1 MPMDRGYSL
10 RCIEEYHQSTT
21 GWRSPLDP
29 TDKRTIDK
37 GQVVV
42 PAQAL
47 ELMSGPGMRK
57 QPPAKRG
64 MCLQVSQTKRVQE
77 IQ

>member
-1 MPMDRGYSL
+1 MPMDQNGPL
-10 RCIEEYHQSTT
+10 ECTEEDPQGAT
-21 GWRSPLDP
+21 GWRSPPDP
-29 TDKRTIDK
+29 TDKQTDREDQI
-37 GQVVV
+37 VF
-42 PAQAL
+42 PAL